1 MRTNLSDLA
10 KSLHSHGGDVRA
22 LLDDPRGT
30 LKRNDRRESFHQ
42 FDGLSLTIEVPHSQ
56 FTTQTVNNLSA
67 ATRITKDASTALQIM
82 DDKLHNF
89 IKEAIVNPESLKK
102 YGDQKL
108 GSVKSGFATR
118 KSLSVSK

>member
-10 KSLHSHGGDVRA
+10 KSLHSHGGDIRA

-30 LKRNDRRESFHQ
+30 LKRNDRPESFHQ
-42 FDGLSLTIEVPHSQ
+42 FDGLSLTVEVPYSQ

-67 ATRITKDASTALQIM
+67 ATSTALQIT

-89 IKEAIVNPESLKK
+89 IKETIVNPESLEK

-108 GSVKSGFATR
+108 GSVKAGFATR